1 MPRHCLFLTHQNS
14 MKRFTGF
21 ILLLLLALPCAAQR
35 KGHNF
40 EVAKYLD
47 IFNAL
52 YRDLD
57 LYYVDTLNAKTNID
71 NAASYMLE
79 MLDPYTEYFPE
90 EETSS
95 LRQMTTGK
103 YDGIGSAIYYKK
115 SEDRCIISEPY
126 QGMPADEAG
135 LLRGDVILSI
145 AGHDIPVCGSTPVQ
159 DYSSDVSA
167 RLRGEAG
174 TTFEMRVR
182 RPSTGRVM
190 TFNVT
195 RRHIVTPSVTL
206 QKVLND
212 SVGYVHVT
220 QFIEN
225 TATDLQ
231 RAISGLKTD
240 GARRLILDLRGNPGG
255 LVEEAVK
262 GVNLFIPRG
271 REVVSMRGKIKES
284 NSTFRTTA
292 DPLDADMPLVVLVDS
307 FSASASEIMSG
318 ALQDYDRAVV
328 IGRRTYGKGLV
339 QQSRELPYKSMIKLT
354 TGKYYIPSGRC
365 VQAYSFK
372 DGLPVHRPDSL
383 SRLFRTAA
391 GRPVYDGGGITPD
404 VVVPADSLP
413 TLIAYLSASDQLI
426 DFCVNYRAHHATIA
440 SPSEFRL
447 TDDEYADFCKF
458 MKENAFSYD
467 PQSLRVLK
475 TLRYV
480 AHVEGYDA
488 DAEAEL
494 NALEAKLKHDED
506 RDFRRWEKE
515 IRRVVEQRIVETYY
529 YSIGGEEYS
538 LRHDSVLDR
547 ALQTISSPRHMQKI
561 LNGEPDA

>member
-1 MPRHCLFLTHQNS
+1 
-14 MKRFTGF
+14 MKRFTGLL
-21 ILLLLLALPCAAQR
+21 LLLLLAQPCAAQR
-35 KGHNF
+35 KSHNA

-57 LYYVDTLNAKTNID
+57 LYYVDTLDAKTNID

-79 MLDPYTEYFPE
+79 MLDPYTEYYPE

-126 QGMPADEAG
+126 KGMPADEAG

-145 AGHDIPVCGSTPVQ
+145 AGHDIPVRGNTPTQ
-159 DYSSDVSA
+159 DYTADVSA
-167 RLRGEAG
+167 KLRGEAG
-174 TTFEMRVR
+174 TTFEIRVR
-182 RPSTGRVM
+182 RPTTGRVM

-195 RRHIVTPSVTL
+195 RRHITTPSVTL
-206 QKVLND
+206 RKVLND
-212 SVGYVHVT
+212 TIGYVHVT

-225 TATDLQ
+225 TATELQ
-231 RAISGLKTD
+231 RAVSALKTE

-262 GVNLFIPRG
+262 GVNLFVPRG

-284 NSTFRTTA
+284 NSTFRTTT

-339 QQSRELPYKSMIKLT
+339 QQSRDLPYKAMLKLT

-383 SRLFRTAA
+383 SRLFRTAS

-404 VVVPADSLP
+404 ITVAPDSLP
-413 TLIAYLSASDQLI
+413 TLIAYLSTSDQLI
-426 DFCVNYRAHHATIA
+426 DYCVKYRGRHATIA
-440 SPSEFRL
+440 SPSDFRL
-447 TDDEYADFCKF
+447 TDEEYADFCKF
-458 MKENAFSYD
+458 MKDNAFSYD

-480 AHVEGYDA
+480 AHVEGYDTDAA
-488 DAEAEL
+488 DEL
-494 NALEAKLKHDED
+494 NALETKLKHDED
-506 RDFRRWEKE
+506 RDFRRWETE
-515 IRRVVEQRIVETYY
+515 IRRVVEQRIIETYY
-529 YSIGGEEYS
+529 YSLGGEEYS
-538 LRHDSVLDR
+538 LRHDNALQR
-547 ALQTISSPRHMQKI
+547 ALHTISNPRLMQKI
-561 LNGEPDA
+561 LSGEPDA

>member
-1 MPRHCLFLTHQNS
+1 
-14 MKRFTGF
+14 MKRLTGL
-21 ILLLLLALPCAAQR
+21 ILLLLLALPGAAQR

-47 IFNAL
+47 VFNAL

-57 LYYVDTLNAKTNID
+57 LYYVDTLDAKSNID

-79 MLDPYTEYFPE
+79 MLDPYTEYYPE

-145 AGHDIPVCGSTPVQ
+145 AGHDIPVRGNTPTEE
-159 DYSSDVSA
+159 YTSDVSA

-174 TTFEMRVR
+174 TTFEIRVR

-195 RRHIVTPSVTL
+195 RRHIVTPSVTFR
-206 QKVLND
+206 KVLND
-212 SVGYVHVT
+212 SIGYVHVT

-225 TATDLQ
+225 TATDLH
-231 RAISGLKTD
+231 RAISSLKTE

-271 REVVSMRGKIKES
+271 REVVSTRGKIKEA
-284 NSTFRTTA
+284 NSTFRTTS

-339 QQSRELPYKSMIKLT
+339 QQSRELPYKAMIKLT

-391 GRPVYDGGGITPD
+391 GRAVYDGGGITPD
-404 VVVPADSLP
+404 ITVAADSLP
-413 TLIAYLSASDQLI
+413 TLIAYLNASDQLI
-426 DFCVNYRAHHATIA
+426 DYCVNYRARHATIA
-440 SPSEFRL
+440 PPSSFRL
-447 TDDEYADFCKF
+447 TDEEYADFCQF
-458 MKENAFSYD
+458 MKNNAFSYD

-488 DAEAEL
+488 DAAAEL

-506 RDFRRWEKE
+506 RDFKRWEND

-529 YSIGGEEYS
+529 YSIGGEEYGI
-538 LRHDSVLDR
+538 RHDSVLER
-547 ALQTISSPRHMQKI
+547 ALQTISSPQLMQKI
-561 LNGEPDA
+561 LSGEPDA

>member
-1 MPRHCLFLTHQNS
+1 
-14 MKRFTGF
+14 MKRYIGLF
-21 ILLLLLALPCAAQR
+21 LLLLLALPCAAQR
-35 KGHNF
+35 KGHNA

-57 LYYVDTLNAKTNID
+57 LYYVDTLDAKSNID

-79 MLDPYTEYFPE
+79 MLDPYTEYYPE

-126 QGMPADEAG
+126 KGMPADEAG

-145 AGHDIPVCGSTPVQ
+145 EGHDIPVCGKTPVR
-159 DYSSDVSA
+159 DYTSDVSSK
-167 RLRGEAG
+167 LRGEAG
-174 TTFEMRVR
+174 TTFEIRVR

-206 QKVLND
+206 RKLLTD
-212 SVGYVHVT
+212 TIGYVHVT

-225 TATDLQ
+225 TATDLR
-231 RAISGLKTD
+231 RAVSDLKAE
-240 GARRLILDLRGNPGG
+240 GARRLVLDLRGNPGG

-262 GVNLFIPRG
+262 SVNIFVPRG
-271 REVVSMRGKIKES
+271 REVVSTRGKIKEV
-284 NSTFRTTA
+284 NSTYRTTS

-318 ALQDYDRAVV
+318 TLQDYDRAVV

-339 QQSRELPYKSMIKLT
+339 QQSRDLPYKAMLKLT

-404 VVVPADSLP
+404 VVVAPDSLP
-413 TLIAYLSASDQLI
+413 TLIAYLSASDQLM
-426 DFCVNYRAHHATIA
+426 DYCMLYRARHATIA
-440 SPSEFRL
+440 APADFHL
-447 TDDEYADFCKF
+447 TDAEYADFCTF
-458 MKENAFSYD
+458 MKDNAFSYD

-480 AHVEGYDA
+480 AHMEGYDA
-488 DAEAEL
+488 DAAAEFE
-494 NALEAKLKHDED
+494 ALENKLKHDRD
-506 RDFRRWEKE
+506 RDFKRWESE
-515 IRRVVEQRIVETYY
+515 IRRVVEQKIVEYFYY
-529 YSIGGEEYS
+529 DLGGEEYG
-538 LRHDSVLDR
+538 LRYDTTLKR
-547 ALQTISSPRHMQKI
+547 ALQTLSSPSTMRKI
-561 LNGEPDA
+561 LTGEPDA